1 MHKCFHSLFFSTIV
15 LTGLLQPA
23 LAIDFTE
30 IARFDIS
37 ATSTDLENPPPD
49 ADDIGVNTV
58 AMAWGGNK
66 LYLAGYN
73 NSASFG
79 ETSIIEVTNPMAT
92 GLVTPT
98 YSAKFSTD
106 GFTPGGRGFSG
117 LALSPDGSQ
126 LAAAFDDGV
135 AGTPLGLQVFDTSNN
150 TQTWAKANRG
160 GSGVDFDPGFPGGNP
175 AVGSGVAYVES
186 FGSGRRALQD
196 AATGADI
203 WTPSDGMIWIP
214 NAGVTN
220 NFVRDIAFD
229 PDTGDMYVRSKND
242 VFYAE
247 RSGDNT
253 TNQSNNSML
262 LDLADGPFV
271 NYQHIAFLDTNSDGD
286 LLILNDRSTGGGM
299 QDFFTVT
306 KVIDTAGV
314 EQTPTF
320 NFLPNGDSSPFT
332 PAEGAG
338 WYDYDFDSAS
348 QTLALLDI
356 SSRFVHIF
364 SVGGAMDDVDL
375 DDDGDVDGADFL
387 AIQRTNSSLIPQWQ
401 TEYGTV
407 PQLASASVVP
417 EPSTIG
423 LLLVGLLSVS
433 RNRNRS
439 KST

>member
-1 MHKCFHSLFFSTIV
+1 MNQRINQFILVTLFLFSLSPHAV
-15 LTGLLQPA
+15 A
-23 LAIDFTE
+23 VDFNE

-37 ATSTDLENPPPD
+37 ATSTDLDNPPPD

-79 ETSIIEVTNPMAT
+79 ETSIIEVTNPTAT

-135 AGTPLGLQVFDTSNN
+135 ADTPLGLQVFDTSNN

-160 GSGVDFDPGFPGGNP
+160 GSGVDFDPGFPGGNA

-196 AATGADI
+196 SATGADI
-203 WTPSDGMIWIP
+203 WDGTDGMIWIP
-214 NAGVTN
+214 NAGVSN
-220 NFVRDIAFD
+220 NFTRDIAFD
-229 PDTGDMYVRSKND
+229 PDTGDMFVRSRND
-242 VFYAE
+242 VFFAE

-253 TNQSNNSML
+253 TNQANNSL
-262 LDLADGPFV
+262 LFDLADGPFV

-286 LLILNDRSTGGGM
+286 LLILNDRSSGGIG

-306 KVIDTAGV
+306 KLIDTAGV
-314 EQTPTF
+314 EQTPNFT
-320 NFLPNGDSSPFT
+320 FLPNADSSPFN
-332 PAEGAG
+332 PALGAG

-348 QTLALLDI
+348 QTLALLDV

-387 AIQRTNSSLIPQWQ
+387 AIQRTNASLIPQWQ

-407 PQLASASVVP
+407 PQVASASVVP
-417 EPSTIG
+417 EPSTMG
-423 LLLVGLLSVS
+423 LLLCGLLAVS
-433 RNRNRS
+433 KKRNKRKCS
-439 KST
+439 